1 MPPTSAL
8 PSSCSSTSKSV
19 FDNCLGVIL
28 GELKLSVG
36 CCACWAYD
44 FGALGFSNEKSLV
57 YCAITWNCGCEGG
70 CEGGGVTGGWP
81 PLLWVDMDVSPAAK
95 MNEVLDLTRLY
106 RKSGLFQSGRRGRA
120 ERIAPEAVWLT
131 QAPAGHKD
139 GEGAAKRVDD
149 RQSAAA
155 RPARF
160 AVGERLP
167 LGRLEVDDGH
177 GTRGL
182 RLSPDHP
189 AHHPAEPVAERRQ
202 EQPGTQEIGN
212 KPR

>member
-19 FDNCLGVIL
+19 FDNCLGGIL

-57 YCAITWNCGCEGG
+57 YCAITWNCGCEGGGEGG

-106 RKSGLFQSGRRGRA
+106 RKSGLFRSGRRGRA
-120 ERIAPEAVWLT
+120 EHIAP
-131 QAPAGHKD
+131 D
-139 GEGAAKRVDD
+139 GGLANT
-149 RQSAAA
+149 
-155 RPARF
+155 
-160 AVGERLP
+160 
-167 LGRLEVDDGH
+167 
-177 GTRGL
+177 GTRGPQGW
-182 RLSPDHP
+182 RG
-189 AHHPAEPVAERRQ
+189 RRK
-202 EQPGTQEIGN
+202 EG
-212 KPR
+212 R